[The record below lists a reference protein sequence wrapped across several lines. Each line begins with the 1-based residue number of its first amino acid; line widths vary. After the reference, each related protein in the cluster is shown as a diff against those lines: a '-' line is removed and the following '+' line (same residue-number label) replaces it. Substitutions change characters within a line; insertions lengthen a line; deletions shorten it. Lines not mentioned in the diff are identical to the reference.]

1 MKSWIN
7 NKGLSLKSVITASA
21 ISTSAVILSSLMVI
35 NPTYASDLVT
45 LWQLDNFDQPESVVA
60 NPIEKAIYVSNIN
73 GQPTELN
80 GKGYISKLSADGEM
94 LNKFWITNLDAP
106 KGIAISGD
114 NLYIADMQRVHQ
126 VSISKGVIINQFQVD
141 QAKMLN
147 DIAIADDG
155 TVYIS
160 DLLAGGIY
168 RITDNQISLWFEH
181 KDLPHPNGL
190 LWQHDE
196 LLVASWGL
204 GLKDDFTT
212 QTAGSLYTLN
222 IENPELVVIKGS
234 EQLGNLDG
242 LAQKDD
248 ALYVSDWI
256 SGELFKIEDNKS
268 STVLTLKPGLADIG
282 IAGSVL
288 FTPSMFDGQV
298 TAWKL

>member
-1 MKSWIN
+1 MNTWIKSN
-7 NKGLSLKSVITASA
+7 GLSAIIAITLST
-21 ISTSAVILSSLMVI
+21 ISTANADELSL
-35 NPTYASDLVT
+35 
-45 LWQLDNFDQPESVVA
+45 LWQVNDLDQPESVVA
-60 NPIEKAIYVSNIN
+60 NPTEKA
-73 GQPTELN
+73 L
-80 GKGYISKLSADGEM
+80 YISKVSMDGEVLIKHWLDN
-94 LNKFWITNLDAP
+94 LNAP
-106 KGIAISGD
+106 KGMAIHGD
-114 NLYIADMQRVHQ
+114 NLYIADMQQVHQ
-126 VSISKGVIINQFQVD
+126 VSISQARIVNQFQVK

-147 DIAIADDG
+147 DITITEDG

-168 RITDNQISLWFEH
+168 RITDNHISLWFEH

-190 LWQHDE
+190 LWQYDE

-256 SGELFKIEDNKS
+256 SGKLFKIEDNKS

-288 FTPSMFDGQV
+288 FTPSMLDGQV